1 MSTTI
6 DERVV
11 EMRFDNKQFESN
23 VSTSMSTL
31 KKLKESLKFTGATK
45 GLEEIDA
52 ASKRVNMSGLGGAV
66 DTVKAKFSAL
76 DVVAVTALSNIT
88 NQAVNAGKRM
98 ISALTIDP
106 ITTGFKEYET
116 QINAVQTILA
126 NTSAKGTTID
136 QVNDALDELNK
147 YADLTIYNFT
157 EMTRNIGTFTAA
169 GIDLGT
175 SVNAIQGI
183 ANLAAV
189 SGSTSQ
195 QASTAMYQLSQALAS
210 GTVKL
215 QDWNSVVNAG
225 MGGEIFQN
233 ALKETSRLLGTG
245 ADEAIKAS
253 GSFRESLR
261 KGWITSEVLTE
272 TLKKFTTSGAA
283 EYISKFTGLTQET
296 VDATLEATDAWGDE
310 ADAID
315 KAAEALAGKS
325 GKNKDEIKAALQMAK
340 NAQDAATKVKT
351 FTQLWD
357 VMKEAAQS
365 GWSQTWRLVIGDFEE
380 AKSLLTP
387 LADLFTGIIGKMSD
401 RRNNILKMTM
411 TSGWDQVKERVKA
424 AGGEVETFEAKVKEC
439 AKAGG
444 VNVDDL
450 VKKYGSLSEAFKNG
464 AVNTKYLQDAFEGLK
479 TGAQSTSKE
488 VSKLSVDLD
497 SIFAGRDGEKKNKL
511 AMWDDDTES
520 IKKLQTALVE
530 LGYPLKKYGVDGK
543 YGWETFLAVKEF
555 QKAVGILHTGVVD
568 QATLDAM
575 KEMAGT
581 TVEITEGGIKA
592 DATISDLL
600 DKVAKPS
607 GRELV
612 FDIIDNSLSGLVGI
626 ISTFREAWADT
637 FEDTSVASGL
647 YNILEAVKEFTDGF
661 IMSDEATEKL
671 KRTFSGLI
679 AVFDIVANLVG
690 GGVKFAFKAL
700 SSVLKIFDF
709 SVLDSTASI
718 GDMLVA
724 LRDWIAENNIFGK
737 AFDWLLTKFES
748 GVDSIRNWVGEL
760 FNSLKNTEAFKQF
773 ESALGDLGDAFR
785 KFRNG
790 EIDIFDL
797 GFYISDFAGKVLLA
811 IPVVRDWFDAFKE
824 SPHFQIWVDA
834 FAELGR
840 QVDAF
845 RNGDIGILD
854 LAKAFGDYV
863 SKVLMAIPVIEKW
876 ANVFKGWVES
886 FKNLPAVKQFTN
898 AINSISEAFNKL
910 KSGDMNF
917 SDFGTVLGENLAKA
931 ISAIP
936 EIIKGVAKIPICWIR
951 YCKRFHRRISKWNF
965 WKSIRCYKQYR

>member
-52 ASKRVNMSGLGGAV
+52 ASRRVNMSGLGGAV
-66 DTVKAKFSAL
+66 DSVKAKFSAL
-76 DVVAVTALSNIT
+76 DVVAVTALANIT

-147 YADLTIYNFT
+147 YADSTIYNFT

-169 GIDLGT
+169 GIDLDT

-245 ADEAIKAS
+245 ADEAIEAA
-253 GSFRESLR
+253 GSFRESLKR
-261 KGWITSEVLTE
+261 GWITSEVLTE

-296 VDATLEATDAWGDE
+296 VDATLKATNAWGDE

-315 KAAEALAGKS
+315 KAAEALAEKS

-387 LADLFTGIIGKMSD
+387 LANFFTGIIGKMSD
-401 RRNNILKMTM
+401 WRNNLLEGALGK
-411 TSGWDQVKERVKA
+411 G
-424 AGGEVETFEAKVKEC
+424 F
-439 AKAGG
+439 
-444 VNVDDL
+444 
-450 VKKYGSLSEAFKNG
+450 GSLAENISSIINPVTKATEVLSDLGDTVDKVING
-464 AVNTKYLQDAFEGLK
+464 DFGN
-479 TGAQSTSKE
+479 
-488 VSKLSVDLD
+488 
-497 SIFAGRDGEKKNKL
+497 GEKRFDAL
-511 AMWDDDTES
+511 TES
-520 IKKLQTALVE
+520 GHNYYEVQN
-530 LGYPLKKYGVDGK
+530 
-543 YGWETFLAVKEF
+543 
-555 QKAVGILHTGVVD
+555 
-568 QATLDAM
+568 
-575 KEMAGT
+575 
-581 TVEITEGGIKA
+581 
-592 DATISDLL
+592 
-600 DKVAKPS
+600 KVN
-607 GRELV
+607 E
-612 FDIIDNSLSGLVGI
+612 
-626 ISTFREAWADT
+626 
-637 FEDTSVASGL
+637 
-647 YNILEAVKEFTDGF
+647 
-661 IMSDEATEKL
+661 
-671 KRTFSGLI
+671 
-679 AVFDIVANLVG
+679 
-690 GGVKFAFKAL
+690 
-700 SSVLKIFDF
+700 
-709 SVLDSTASI
+709 
-718 GDMLVA
+718 
-724 LRDWIAENNIFGK
+724 
-737 AFDWLLTKFES
+737 
-748 GVDSIRNWVGEL
+748 
-760 FNSLKNTEAFKQF
+760 
-773 ESALGDLGDAFR
+773 ALGDSFR
-785 KFRNG
+785 YTK
-790 EIDIFDL
+790 DQ
-797 GFYISDFAGKVLLA
+797 ISTQDELL
-811 IPVVRDWFDAFKE
+811 
-824 SPHFQIWVDA
+824 
-834 FAELGR
+834 
-840 QVDAF
+840 
-845 RNGDIGILD
+845 
-854 LAKAFGDYV
+854 
-863 SKVLMAIPVIEKW
+863 EKQE
-876 ANVFKGWVES
+876 NV
-886 FKNLPAVKQFTN
+886 
-898 AINSISEAFNKL
+898 SEATGKQEEATKKL
-910 KSGDMNF
+910 TEADK
-917 SDFGTVLGENLAKA
+917 
-931 ISAIP
+931 
-936 EIIKGVAKIPICWIR
+936 
-951 YCKRFHRRISKWNF
+951 KR
-965 WKSIRCYKQYR
+965 